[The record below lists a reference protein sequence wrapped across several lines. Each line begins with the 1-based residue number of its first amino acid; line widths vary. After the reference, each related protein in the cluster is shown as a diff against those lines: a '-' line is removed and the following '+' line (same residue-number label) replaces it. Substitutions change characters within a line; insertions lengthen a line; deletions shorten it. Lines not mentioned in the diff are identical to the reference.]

1 MTRRADHQEVGEGH
15 GGDGDD
21 DGEVG
26 DEVSDGRRK
35 EILGPELL
43 EVVGQQEG
51 AQEEKDAEEEGVG
64 DVVAARGLHPVN
76 QRVVDGEL

>member
-1 MTRRADHQEVGEGH
+1 
-15 GGDGDD
+15 
-21 DGEVG
+21 
-26 DEVSDGRRK
+26 
-35 EILGPELL
+35 
-43 EVVGQQEG
+43 VVGQQEG